1 MRLFAII
8 LSFILI
14 QNITYGGELMSPID
28 TGFDIKAILPL
39 LNKGELGFI
48 ENSKVRPKQVS
59 LFSLI
64 EAKPDK
70 VWEVLTDYEHY
81 PEIFPSVLECKVAKV
96 DGDTTFVDYKLDAVL
111 YSLRYR
117 LKHRHI
123 PVRSIEISVV
133 SGDLKSGEYRYDLYP
148 YEDKTVLIYSIKAS
162 ATDTSFILKKIV
174 KKQPTMDEAI
184 NISTAIITLNNIKD
198 AVRKRAK
205 DNK

>member
-1 MRLFAII
+1 MRLFTFI
-8 LSFILI
+8 LSFIII

-28 TGFDIKAILPL
+28 TGFDIKSVLPL
-39 LNKGELGFI
+39 LNKGELGFV

-81 PEIFPSVLECKVAKV
+81 PEIFPSVLECKVAKME
-96 DGDTTFVDYKLDAVL
+96 GDTTFVDYKLDAVL
-111 YSLRYR
+111 YSIKYR

-123 PVRSIEISVV
+123 PDKSIEISVV

-198 AVRKRAK
+198 AVKKRAK